1 MCEEQPISLSAGTG
15 YTKNVQSLHKNK
27 LVCWFKYF
35 MSEFNIYCSYSVR
48 KGAWGQT
55 VGKMKPDTGTVLQLQ
70 K

>member
-1 MCEEQPISLSAGTG
+1 
-15 YTKNVQSLHKNK
+15 
-27 LVCWFKYF
+27 

-48 KGAWGQT
+48 KGTWGQT